1 MVIVEKYI
9 YNEINCIQ
17 RDYSDYF
24 DSENLKENLDASA
37 MGLIDS
43 KGSNQF

>member
-1 MVIVEKYI
+1 MVIVDKYI

-17 RDYSDYF
+17 RNYSEYF
-24 DSENLKENLDASA
+24 DSENLKEDLDVTA
-37 MGLIDS
+37 MGLMGS